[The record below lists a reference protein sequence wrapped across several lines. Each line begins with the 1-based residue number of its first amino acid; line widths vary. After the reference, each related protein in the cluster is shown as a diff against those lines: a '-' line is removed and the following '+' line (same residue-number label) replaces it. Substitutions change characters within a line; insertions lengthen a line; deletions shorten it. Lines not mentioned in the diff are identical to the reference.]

1 MNDGVASSGR
11 KTPGHDKGTPE
22 PLRSKPSRYTL
33 ILSASLCAL
42 TVGIFL
48 LLSGR
53 IAHWFLL
60 PILICGTVIGC
71 DAIDWMRGRLKLFSP
86 AGIIGVL
93 GLHFFFLAPL
103 LHVAW
108 DFWMGSVEPPRDWR
122 DWLGWMAVINAIG
135 LVLYRLARIR
145 VFSRPDRGV
154 ITKSWRL
161 NRRRLLLAGGCA
173 LLIGATLQLWVYIE
187 LGGVMGYAE
196 AFTQGIGK
204 GQSESS
210 FTGMGWIFTV
220 SESVPIVALICLM
233 ALLKRYPRSRS
244 WLAVVLI
251 LLAFLGLKLLFG
263 GLRGS
268 RASTIWALFWA
279 AGLIHFWFRPLTRKF
294 VFLGVGFLLIFM
306 YLYGFYKGMGTDAWR
321 AFKDGAAT
329 SELTDKTGRTFSGM
343 LLGDLARADLHAFLL
358 HRMMMSDGDYKYAW
372 GRTYLGS
379 VALLVPRT
387 LWAERPATKVKEG
400 TQAQYGMRAY
410 EPDRLV
416 SSRVYGLAGET
427 MLNFGP
433 LVVPLA
439 YLFFGIVV
447 GRLQRFLRRIP
458 PDDMRLML
466 FPLLVNLCFS
476 VLVSDSDNLLFNA
489 IKDGLLPAIVVR
501 LGSRVEPWKLETI
514 EDSYPISDSGEPS
527 PVPPRS

>member
-1 MNDGVASSGR
+1 MSDPAVSSGAA
-11 KTPGHDKGTPE
+11 PE
-22 PLRSKPSRYTL
+22 LTKERDRRSLAKPSPRTL
-33 ILSASLCAL
+33 VLSASLCAFTIGL
-42 TVGIFL
+42 FL
-48 LLSGR
+48 LLSER
-53 IAHWFLL
+53 MAHWFILPVLL
-60 PILICGTVIGC
+60 CGTVVGC
-71 DAIDWMRGRLKLFSP
+71 DAIDWVRGRLKLFSP

-108 DFWMGSVEPPRDWR
+108 DSWMGSVEPPRDWR
-122 DWLGWMAVINAIG
+122 DWLGWMAIINAIG
-135 LVLYRLARIR
+135 LVLYRFARIR
-145 VFSRPDRGV
+145 VFSRAGRGAV
-154 ITKSWRL
+154 RKTWHMHRT
-161 NRRRLLLAGGCA
+161 RLLLAGGCA
-173 LLIGATLQLWVYIE
+173 LLLGATLQLWVYME
-187 LGGVMGYAE
+187 LGGIMGYAE

-220 SESVPIVALICLM
+220 SESVPIIALICLV
-233 ALLKRYPRSRS
+233 ALLKRSRRSRT

-279 AGLIHFWFRPLTRKF
+279 AGLIHFWIRPLTRKF

-321 AFKDGAAT
+321 AFKEGAAT

-343 LLGDLARADLHAFLL
+343 LLNDLARSDLHAFLL
-358 HRMMMSDGDYKYAW
+358 HRMMMPDADYKYAW
-372 GRTYLGS
+372 GRTYFGS
-379 VALLVPRT
+379 VALLVPRS
-387 LWAERPATKVKEG
+387 LWPGRPVTKEKEG
-400 TQAQYGMRAY
+400 TQAQYGMQSY

-433 LVVPLA
+433 FAVPLA
-439 YLFFGIVV
+439 YLIFGIVV
-447 GRLQRFLRRIP
+447 GRLQRFLKRIP

-476 VLVSDSDNLLFNA
+476 VLVSDSDNLLFNS
-489 IKDGLLPAIVVR
+489 IKDGLLPAIIVR
-501 LGSRVEPWKLETI
+501 FGSRIQPWTPEAI
-514 EDSYPISDSGEPS
+514 EDSDPTVNDAENS
-527 PVPPRS
+527 PVPARG